1 MEADGET
8 KCGNLEK
15 KKSKSRRRER
25 EIFCYLSWRHRGGSS
40 QPTMGATMAREGS
53 LIAWSSDDARLQM
66 GSDLRETIKS
76 EEVVAVTEKRK
87 RRSGRE
93 KSEEILF

>member
-1 MEADGET
+1 
-8 KCGNLEK
+8 
-15 KKSKSRRRER
+15 
-25 EIFCYLSWRHRGGSS
+25 
-40 QPTMGATMAREGS
+40 MGATMAREGS

>member
-1 MEADGET
+1 
-8 KCGNLEK
+8 
-15 KKSKSRRRER
+15 
-25 EIFCYLSWRHRGGSS
+25 
-40 QPTMGATMAREGS
+40 
-53 LIAWSSDDARLQM
+53 M
-66 GSDLRETIKS
+66 GSDLRETIKP